1 MDLNSEYSG
10 DNGPTVS
17 RAMSIATLNS
27 DMEEPSSISYLD
39 NVLRYEFQRAPEH
52 AKEGSEGLND
62 ASDKRTLLRSPS
74 WRSLA
79 QAEADE
85 MAPTVW
91 TADGLEKKPVAADK
105 ERGPIAQFCENLQ
118 NKRAWTAAYVFF
130 TAYALFSID
139 IDALAGDKSSK
150 VGIAICTT
158 FVALAFLLEL
168 IVHGMGKEGYIYS
181 AFFILDLVAFISLI
195 PDTIIFQIAND
206 DNAFVAGRSSR
217 LTRMLRLFGRSARA
231 ARLNRFGRI
240 ARIAALMPKIQE
252 LQRYWVHQVEDQDAT
267 RVLEKKIYRIFCF
280 LDEDMDSYISK
291 SALRLCRD
299 KLFDLARIE
308 NSKKTEWTSK
318 LRMLADAAA
327 SARISVP
334 RVRPSTEQSNGGQ
347 TPVSTIVT
355 IGASQLHGS
364 ESALN
369 DSLQNTLDIPKQ
381 DTTHLALAI
390 PNGLNKSTRAD
401 SKPFPD
407 QVEYIEF
414 RDSLMNEPPLYEWL
428 KNSVVRQLKRG
439 QNVQALRQRNAEYI
453 GVKVAMAILIIILVL
468 SYVELLT
475 EDTSLSW
482 GFERLN
488 AYVKLTIGAPEFNS
502 TIPMAIRRQVITWG
516 KQNEWGRPDRPLLYL
531 DLQRQVYCNSLRPN
545 GVSCSSP
552 LSETTLWQQRK
563 TLNEVD
569 QDVSASPYRT
579 SDLLLLRYPEF
590 SQQDVDISAEE
601 LENQT
606 EAVALFLNRVDTQ
619 ASARDSIFTT
629 WGVLLLIMG
638 GITLLTRDLNYLSK
652 NLLKPLVELSD
663 EVESITRLQL
673 AATTNADDEN
683 QPATS
688 EIRLLRR
695 RFNGMKTAIRSWG
708 KYVPWPVVQLMMRK
722 DAEANIEVSERQV
735 TMFFSDIASFTTI
748 VESIPPEKS
757 LLMLSRYFQEMSKI
771 VDQHGGIVVEFIGDA
786 ILCIYGAPVVN
797 DKHATV
803 AVMAAA
809 EMLAAMTGI
818 NQWLTRRDLPKIA
831 IRCGIHT
838 GEVLVGNMGMQYR
851 IKYGIVGDEC
861 SMPGRLEELNKTYG
875 TQLLVSEST
884 HSDMEI
890 DGFVSRPIDFIR
902 GSEETHDKESQQ
914 IFEVWKS
921 NKKQS
926 KAALEEK
933 AADLYTE
940 AVQHYRHKR
949 FSEAKDGFTQA
960 GKAMHKLT
968 GTQDV
973 ASALMLKRC
982 LSYME
987 KPPPDNW
994 DGVWDRGN

>member
-1 MDLNSEYSG
+1 
-10 DNGPTVS
+10 
-17 RAMSIATLNS
+17 
-27 DMEEPSSISYLD
+27 
-39 NVLRYEFQRAPEH
+39 
-52 AKEGSEGLND
+52 
-62 ASDKRTLLRSPS
+62 
-74 WRSLA
+74 
-79 QAEADE
+79 
-85 MAPTVW
+85 
-91 TADGLEKKPVAADK
+91 
-105 ERGPIAQFCENLQ
+105 
-118 NKRAWTAAYVFF
+118 
-130 TAYALFSID
+130 
-139 IDALAGDKSSK
+139 
-150 VGIAICTT
+150 
-158 FVALAFLLEL
+158 
-168 IVHGMGKEGYIYS
+168 
-181 AFFILDLVAFISLI
+181 
-195 PDTIIFQIAND
+195 
-206 DNAFVAGRSSR
+206 
-217 LTRMLRLFGRSARA
+217 MLRLFGRSARA

-240 ARIAALMPKIQE
+240 ARIAVKLNHRPFVDPRLSQLPQLTLPALFMHPRVGYRARSGKCNRVEWYLYPLMGTICGPFTFDFDI
-252 LQRYWVHQVEDQDAT
+252 LWV
-267 RVLEKKIYRIFCF
+267 
-280 LDEDMDSYISK
+280 
-291 SALRLCRD
+291 LR
-299 KLFDLARIE
+299 
-308 NSKKTEWTSK
+308 KKTEWTSK

-334 RVRPSTEQSNGGQ
+334 RVQLGG
-347 TPVSTIVT
+347 VSV
-355 IGASQLHGS
+355 GGH
-364 ESALN
+364 
-369 DSLQNTLDIPKQ
+369 

-390 PNGLNKSTRAD
+390 PNGLNKSTRPDLNGFVGPCAD

-488 AYVKLTIGAPEFNS
+488 AYVKLTIGTEAANQGRSAPEFNS

-590 SQQDVDISAEE
+590 SQQESDVDISAEE

-606 EAVALFLNRVDTQ
+606 EA
-619 ASARDSIFTT
+619 
-629 WGVLLLIMG
+629 
-638 GITLLTRDLNYLSK
+638 
-652 NLLKPLVELSD
+652 
-663 EVESITRLQL
+663 VESITRLQL

-949 FSEAKDGFTQA
+949 FSEEPWLPQG
-960 GKAMHKLT
+960 L
-968 GTQDV
+968 
-973 ASALMLKRC
+973 
-982 LSYME
+982 
-987 KPPPDNW
+987 
-994 DGVWDRGN
+994 

>member
-1 MDLNSEYSG
+1 M
-10 DNGPTVS
+10 
-17 RAMSIATLNS
+17 
-27 DMEEPSSISYLD
+27 
-39 NVLRYEFQRAPEH
+39 
-52 AKEGSEGLND
+52 
-62 ASDKRTLLRSPS
+62 
-74 WRSLA
+74 
-79 QAEADE
+79 
-85 MAPTVW
+85 
-91 TADGLEKKPVAADK
+91 
-105 ERGPIAQFCENLQ
+105 
-118 NKRAWTAAYVFF
+118 
-130 TAYALFSID
+130 
-139 IDALAGDKSSK
+139 
-150 VGIAICTT
+150 
-158 FVALAFLLEL
+158 
-168 IVHGMGKEGYIYS
+168 
-181 AFFILDLVAFISLI
+181 
-195 PDTIIFQIAND
+195 
-206 DNAFVAGRSSR
+206 
-217 LTRMLRLFGRSARA
+217 
-231 ARLNRFGRI
+231 
-240 ARIAALMPKIQE
+240 
-252 LQRYWVHQVEDQDAT
+252 
-267 RVLEKKIYRIFCF
+267 
-280 LDEDMDSYISK
+280 
-291 SALRLCRD
+291 
-299 KLFDLARIE
+299 
-308 NSKKTEWTSK
+308 
-318 LRMLADAAA
+318 
-327 SARISVP
+327 
-334 RVRPSTEQSNGGQ
+334 
-347 TPVSTIVT
+347 
-355 IGASQLHGS
+355 S
-364 ESALN
+364 ESAPPLTLYAVVPSGRGHCKELELTAKPAEHGMDIKKKIEQACNIPVDDMELFIKNPSEGSTNKWLKDDASLESEQIEDCAVITVGVHGTGSGQSHVDEDELPQTAVENSIAAKGDTSYYFAHSRKMDVPEEHRIVSGGSPQKLGEVEALSEPVPKKTLASDDQPSRPERAILN
-369 DSLQNTLDIPKQ
+369 YAWGDEQAAVKVYISADAEPEALAAAGDGNAGEVE

-579 SDLLLLRYPEF
+579 SDLLLLRYPEAAL
-590 SQQDVDISAEE
+590 QDVDISAEE

-629 WGVLLLIMG
+629 CWKL
-638 GITLLTRDLNYLSK
+638 
-652 NLLKPLVELSD
+652 
-663 EVESITRLQL
+663 SITRLQL

-748 VESIPPEKS
+748 
-757 LLMLSRYFQEMSKI
+757 EMSKI

-890 DGFVSRPIDFIR
+890 DGFVSRPID
-902 GSEETHDKESQQ
+902 
-914 IFEVWKS
+914 
-921 NKKQS
+921 
-926 KAALEEK
+926 A
-933 AADLYTE
+933 
-940 AVQHYRHKR
+940 
-949 FSEAKDGFTQA
+949 
-960 GKAMHKLT
+960 
-968 GTQDV
+968 
-973 ASALMLKRC
+973 
-982 LSYME
+982 
-987 KPPPDNW
+987 
-994 DGVWDRGN
+994 